1 MIMDSLSQRRYYF
14 VMIKGMD
21 YIGIGAG
28 AIIFNNHDEI
38 FLAKR
43 GKEARNEKHRWE
55 FPGGSVEFG
64 ETLSSALCREIL
76 EEYGFFIEVV
86 RLLDVV
92 DHILPEE
99 KQHWVSPTFL
109 CQYKHGTPSIREPNK
124 CEAIGWF
131 RLDSIPVED
140 LTSASQKS
148 LESLRKY
155 LSSSCSSRAVF
166 AS

>member
-1 MIMDSLSQRRYYF
+1 MNMDSFSQKQYYSI
-14 VMIKGMD
+14 MIKGID
-21 YIGIGAG
+21 YIGVGAG
-28 AIIFNNHDEI
+28 AIIFNNNDEL

-43 GKEARNEKHRWE
+43 GNEARNEKHRWE

-64 ETLSSALCREIL
+64 ETLADTLRREIF
-76 EEYGFFIEVV
+76 EEYGFIIEVV

-109 CQYKHGTPSIREPNK
+109 CQYKNGIPSIREPHK

-140 LTSASQKS
+140 LASASRMS
-148 LESLRKY
+148 LESLKRY
-155 LSSSCSSRAVF
+155 LSTSISSRAVL
-166 AS
+166 AP